1 MSKIPQTLDELGNSL
16 NLWEKL
22 STGLCETEAKFPPLQ
37 DQFNILEKYEVPVE
51 EEVGF
56 TGNFKKCLRSR
67 HVLRLY
73 IVNIF

>member
-56 TGNFKKCLRSR
+56 TGNFKMLSQK
-67 HVLRLY
+67 
-73 IVNIF
+73 